1 MRVDILFELV
11 NVWNVVNLKKIKNFD
26 NAVEFLLLKALFKK
40 TENSIELLFAS
51 CSPQIMRVT

>member
-40 TENSIELLFAS
+40 TENI
-51 CSPQIMRVT
+51 I

>member
-1 MRVDILFELV
+1 MKSLKKLHSLIRTHMRVDILFELV

-40 TENSIELLFAS
+40 TENI
-51 CSPQIMRVT
+51 I